1 MIGARTRHYQQSNTA
16 NMTNAPS
23 NRSCCGH
30 RHRHRRHRLH
40 HNRHRRRFPR
50 RHHRSR
56 RRHVHAPC
64 QKHHRRTHAT
74 ADESVA
80 AITAHAVATCTSPP
94 TTSCGRRAHATT
106 GNILRIPAL
115 SLTATVTVK
124 YVYSESSSPASTNL
138 DATGHP
144 SQVRTRHHSAKQC
157 AQQWP
162 SQPGAELWYATA
174 NNIDHAT
181 VACTKRPP
189 STDNIKQTP
198 PPTPRHHHR

>member
-23 NRSCCGH
+23 NRSRCGH
-30 RHRHRRHRLH
+30 
-40 HNRHRRRFPR
+40 RHRRRFPR
-50 RHHRSR
+50 RRHRSR
-56 RRHVHAPC
+56 RRHVHDAPC
-64 QKHHRRTHAT
+64 KKHHAI
-74 ADESVA
+74 A
-80 AITAHAVATCTSPP
+80 AHTPPQMNPSLPSLLTPSPCARPRQQHHAVAARTPP
-94 TTSCGRRAHATT
+94 PAT
-106 GNILRIPAL
+106 LRIPAL

-144 SQVRTRHHSAKQC
+144 SQVRTRHHPAKQR

-174 NNIDHAT
+174 NNIDHAA